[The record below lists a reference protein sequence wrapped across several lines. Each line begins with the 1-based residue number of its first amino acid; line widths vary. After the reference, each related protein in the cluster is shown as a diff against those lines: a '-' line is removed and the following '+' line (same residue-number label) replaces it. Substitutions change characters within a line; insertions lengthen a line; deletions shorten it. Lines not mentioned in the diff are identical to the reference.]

1 MGSRTI
7 SRYGDS
13 PEKKPVKKPIFLIVA
28 AALALAAYVSILHRR
43 NLAGSLHS
51 DATVTH
57 MRAPEFS
64 LTDLSGNKLDLATYR
79 GKVVLLDFWAT
90 WCAPCR
96 AEIPRLVD
104 LQNRYRDRG
113 LRIIGISLDDDAKPV
128 AKFYEQF
135 KIDYPVAMGDADLAE
150 RYGGILGLPVSFL
163 IGCDGRIYVK
173 HTGETDVSLMEQEI
187 RPLLE
192 RRGCMQ
198 TSIGN

>member
-1 MGSRTI
+1 M
-7 SRYGDS
+7 
-13 PEKKPVKKPIFLIVA
+13 KKPIFLVVA
-28 AALALAAYVSILHRR
+28 AALALAVYVSILHR
-43 NLAGSLHS
+43 GSPAESLRT
-51 DATVTH
+51 DTTVTH

-64 LTDLSGNKLDLATYR
+64 LTDLSGNKLDLARYR

-128 AKFYEQF
+128 GMFYKQF
-135 KIDYPVAMGDADLAE
+135 KIDYPVAIGDADLAE

-192 RRGCMQ
+192 RRGCTQ

>member
-1 MGSRTI
+1 
-7 SRYGDS
+7 
-13 PEKKPVKKPIFLIVA
+13 
-28 AALALAAYVSILHRR
+28 
-43 NLAGSLHS
+43 
-51 DATVTH
+51 

-128 AKFYEQF
+128 GKFYEQF
-135 KIDYPVAMGDADLAE
+135 KIDYPVAIGDADLAE

>member
-1 MGSRTI
+1 M
-7 SRYGDS
+7 
-13 PEKKPVKKPIFLIVA
+13 KKPIFLIVA

-96 AEIPRLVD
+96 AEIPPLVD

-113 LRIIGISLDDDAKPV
+113 LQIIGISLDDGAKPV

>member
-1 MGSRTI
+1 MFG
-7 SRYGDS
+7 YCDS
-13 PEKKPVKKPIFLIVA
+13 PEGKPVRKPIFLIVA
-28 AALALAAYVSILHRR
+28 VVLAVAAYTSVMDGGGR
-43 NLAGSLHS
+43 GDSLPGNTS
-51 DATVTH
+51 VTH
-57 MRAPEFS
+57 MQAPEFT

-96 AEIPRLVD
+96 AEIPRFVD
-104 LQNRYRDRG
+104 LQKRYRDRG
-113 LRIIGISLDDDAKPV
+113 LRIIGISLDDDAKSV
-128 AKFYEQF
+128 GTFYKQF
-135 KIDYPVAMGDADLAE
+135 KIDYPVAIGDAHLAE

-173 HTGETDVSLMEQEI
+173 HAGATDVSLIEQEI

-192 RRGCMQ
+192 QRGCMQ